1 MKSSTT
7 KKLFAFIIAT
17 IMFSAIPAMVNAQK
31 KCPDG
36 NCPKGQICVNG
47 YCVKSDCPLF
57 CPPGYICING
67 GCRRNMPFL
76 SDGSP
81 VKEAVS
87 ISPANSNAISFQLM
101 QTQSVSAKIYDA
113 AGRLVKTL
121 ANEKM
126 QQGYH
131 QIEWDRKDQAGKAV
145 SAGIYILQF
154 ETGNKLETKK
164 IIVAS

>member
-1 MKSSTT
+1 MKSQSIQ
-7 KKLFAFIIAT
+7 KLFAFIIAT

-36 NCPKGQICVNG
+36 NCPKGQICLNG

-81 VKEAVS
+81 IKEAVS
-87 ISPANSNAISFQLM
+87 ISPANSNAISFQLI
-101 QTQSVSAKIYDA
+101 QSVTAKIYDA
-113 AGRLVKTL
+113 TGRLVKTL

-126 QQGYH
+126 QQGDH
-131 QIEWDRKDQAGKAV
+131 KIEWDRKDQAGKAV
-145 SAGIYILQF
+145 SAGIYILQV
-154 ETGNKLETKK
+154 ETRNKLETKK
-164 IIVAS
+164 IIVTS